1 MFAEIEIFETT
12 LRTNNPLYK
21 QISSTRFF
29 SVLSKL
35 KSTKTAF
42 KLNSNVNKS
51 NSFSNS
57 KIEKI
62 KLLSKAQRGLFKQSH

>member
-1 MFAEIEIFETT
+1 MFAGIEIFETT

-62 KLLSKAQRGLFKQSH
+62 KLLSKAQRGLFRQSH